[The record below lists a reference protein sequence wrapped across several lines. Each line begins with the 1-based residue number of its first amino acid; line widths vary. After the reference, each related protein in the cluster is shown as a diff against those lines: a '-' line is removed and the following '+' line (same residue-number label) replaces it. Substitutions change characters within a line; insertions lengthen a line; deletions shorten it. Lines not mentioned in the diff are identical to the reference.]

1 MTSVAYVTTTFPTL
15 AAFVESEVARLH
27 ARGVRVRVFTLR
39 GIGHEYQPA
48 HAHLLPLTRSV
59 GSVFDPASWA
69 ALLGWLVR
77 RPHVL
82 LRESAIMLW
91 ASRGSLYALIGH
103 LGYLPAAACVA
114 SLVEREDLERVHGA
128 WAHFPASVAYLASR
142 LTGRSFSMSA
152 HAGADLYRTQAF
164 LAHKA
169 RAADFTSACVR
180 GNAEMLRT
188 LAGPGA
194 RVEWIYHGVDRAR
207 FDGAGRVR
215 AEEPLLLAVGR
226 LSPPKGFDDALR
238 ALGILKQR
246 GLTPHLAIVGDGPQ
260 RGTLE
265 ALARD
270 LGVAKQVEFLGSLT
284 HEALVPLYR
293 RAWML
298 LAPSRVLANGRRDG
312 IPNVVIEAMAMGVPC
327 AGTRAAGLEEA
338 IVHGVNGALCASGD
352 ATSLADAIE
361 PLLREPS
368 RLDALGSRA
377 RADVGERFDAE
388 RNFER
393 LFALFER
400 GAAAGEAAP
409 RVAAR

>member
-1 MTSVAYVTTTFPTL
+1 VNSVAYVTTTFPTL

-27 ARGVRVRVFTLR
+27 ARGVRVRVFALR
-39 GIGHEYQPA
+39 GVGREYQPA
-48 HAHLLPLTRSV
+48 HAHLVPLTRSV
-59 GSVFDPASWA
+59 GSVFDPGSWL

-77 RPHVL
+77 RPHVVV
-82 LRESAIMLW
+82 RESAIMLW
-91 ASRGSLYALIGH
+91 ESRGSLYALIGH
-103 LGYLPAAACVA
+103 LGYLPAAARVA
-114 SLVEREDLERVHGA
+114 SLVERENLERVHGA

-142 LTGRSFSMSA
+142 LTGRRFSMAA

-180 GNAEMLRT
+180 GNAEMLRN

-215 AEEPLLLAVGR
+215 SDQPLLLAVGR

-238 ALGILKQR
+238 ALGILKAR
-246 GLTPHLAIVGDGPQ
+246 GLTPSLAIVGDGPE
-260 RGTLE
+260 RATLE
-265 ALARD
+265 TLARTC
-270 LGVAKQVEFLGSLT
+270 GVAGQVEFLGSLT

-338 IVHGVNGALCASGD
+338 IVHGVNGALSAPGD
-352 ATSLADAIE
+352 PRALADAIE

-368 RLDALGSRA
+368 RLDALGARA
-377 RADVGERFDAE
+377 RADVSERFDAE

-393 LFALFER
+393 LLALFER
-400 GAAAGEAAP
+400 GAASVEPAP
-409 RVAAR
+409 REAVR